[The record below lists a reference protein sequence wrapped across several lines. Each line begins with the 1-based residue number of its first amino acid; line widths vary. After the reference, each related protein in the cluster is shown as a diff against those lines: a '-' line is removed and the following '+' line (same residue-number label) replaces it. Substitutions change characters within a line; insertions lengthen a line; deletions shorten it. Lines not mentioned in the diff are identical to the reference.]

1 VAGLAGVRYARSVAA
16 PRRPGDLESPDA
28 DLAGA
33 LHEVANALTV
43 VLGWAQSA
51 RDARAQD
58 ASHDVGPAL
67 DVVLER
73 ARQAHRIARRAIGAT
88 VDDRDA
94 PRPVGAVVREAL
106 VGLEPRAA
114 ETSVQLVGIVPAE
127 VDLILVPDADR
138 VLQVLTNLLL
148 NALHAGGP
156 QTEVTVE
163 AREDGPG
170 FVVITVADQGP
181 GVSASLR
188 SALFAGGHSTRPD
201 GAGIGL
207 RHAHQLARSLGGDL
221 ALADVHAE
229 SAPHADP
236 DRPGAKLVLRW
247 PIASA
252 VRPRSERFAVTRPL
266 ASGAFLNGL
275 RVLVVEDDDAVV
287 ELLDTALGARG
298 AEVVS
303 IRHRSELE
311 ATLQTGRFDV
321 ALFDIS
327 PIKADPGGALL
338 AVREKNPAARL
349 VLISG
354 SALQPPPM
362 PDNCRPGW
370 VRKPFEI
377 SEIVEAILR
386 EPRPDD

>member
-1 VAGLAGVRYARSVAA
+1 M
-16 PRRPGDLESPDA
+16 

-51 RDARAQD
+51 RDARSQD
-58 ASHDVGPAL
+58 SGHDVGPAL

-94 PRPVGAVVREAL
+94 PRPVGAVVREVL
-106 VGLEPRAA
+106 IGLEPMA
-114 ETSVQLVGIVPAE
+114 EETGVTLVGVVPKDVE
-127 VDLILVPDADR
+127 LILVPDADR
-138 VLQVLTNLLL
+138 VVQVLTNLLL
-148 NALHAGGP
+148 NGIYASGP
-156 QTEVTVE
+156 NTEVTVE

-170 FVVITVADQGP
+170 FVALSVSDQGP
-181 GVSASLR
+181 GVTPSLR
-188 SALFAGGHSTRPD
+188 GALFAGGRSTRPG

-207 RHAHQLARSLGGDL
+207 RHAHQLAQSVGGDL
-221 ALADVHAE
+221 SLADEPPEASAE
-229 SAPHADP
+229 
-236 DRPGAKLVLRW
+236 RPGARFELRW
-247 PIASA
+247 PISSA

-266 ASGAFLNGL
+266 SSGAFLDGL

-298 AEVVS
+298 AEVVA
-303 IRHRSELE
+303 IRHRSELH
-311 ATLQTGRFDV
+311 ATLEGGRFDV

-327 PIKADPGGALL
+327 PIKADPGSALL
-338 AVREKNPAARL
+338 AVRERNPEARL

-354 SALQPPPM
+354 SAVQPPPM
-362 PDNCRPGW
+362 PDSCRPGW

-386 EPRPDD
+386 EPRG